1 MLNIYY
7 YLYIK
12 KVEEILSM
20 INRYENIKKA
30 QITSRDNQYTVL
42 DKKLTEWDKQQPLY
56 YKRENR

>member
-20 INRYENIKKA
+20 INRYENKKG
-30 QITSRDNQYTVL
+30 SN
-42 DKKLTEWDKQQPLY
+42 
-56 YKRENR
+56 NF

>member
-7 YLYIK
+7 YLCIK

-20 INRYENIKKA
+20 INSYENIKKA
-30 QITSRDNQYTVL
+30 QITSRDNQYTIL

-56 YKRENR
+56 YKTENH